1 MHFGVL
7 GDFLILKMMEQRI
20 CIKFCD
26 KNKIKCSDVVKML
39 EKAIGESVMKK
50 SVYEWYKRFEE
61 GREDVEDDERVG
73 RPGTSTIDENVEEIK
88 KIVLDNRRIIIRE
101 VAEEVLH
108 RLREAIRKN
117 DQNCE
122 KITRGNYI
130 TTMHQLTLHYLLVN
144 FWQKTTL

>member
-1 MHFGVL
+1 MHFSVL

-20 CIKFCD
+20 CTKFCD

-88 KIVLDNRRIIIRE
+88 KIVLDNR
-101 VAEEVLH
+101 
-108 RLREAIRKN
+108 
-117 DQNCE
+117 
-122 KITRGNYI
+122 
-130 TTMHQLTLHYLLVN
+130 
-144 FWQKTTL
+144 